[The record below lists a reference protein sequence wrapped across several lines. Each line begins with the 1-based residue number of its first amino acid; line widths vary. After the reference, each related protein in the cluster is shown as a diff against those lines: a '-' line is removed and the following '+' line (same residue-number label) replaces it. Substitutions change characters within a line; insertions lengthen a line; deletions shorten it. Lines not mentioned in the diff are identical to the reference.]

1 MAEFKINNNV
11 LLKCIVNPGEIAVTI
26 PDSVTSMDTLA
37 FAYCPGLTQVTIPG
51 SVTSI
56 GNGAFWSCS
65 GLTSVTIPD
74 SVTSI
79 GDLVFDQCSGLT
91 QVTIPDSVTS
101 IGAGAFKGCSGLTQV
116 TIPGSVTSIGYE
128 AFGSCTGL
136 TSVTILNSVAS
147 IGNSAFKGCT
157 GLTQITIPGSMTS
170 IGEEAFGDCKGLTSI
185 EIPNSVTSIGEG
197 ALEGCSGLK
206 SLCIPGCIAFSALQK
221 SFWIW
226 DYEDE
231 EYVAPNALDTLP
243 KAGFQLIREAVSID
257 LSKKVAQSGNIY
269 AKRFC
274 ALLLFIQRRIEVIIA
289 SRQQL
294 VPHDMPGNTLPHL
307 PPEMWTVIACF
318 YYQEYF
324 PKRDITTTQI
334 GLDEDELIG
343 SYENQD
349 AAVTSYNT
357 AMDKL
362 KQDWS
367 TRVLHM
373 K

>member
-1 MAEFKINNNV
+1 MPQFTIEEGLLTKCKLAE
-11 LLKCIVNPGEIAVTI
+11 GEA
-26 PDSVTSMDTLA
+26 SVD
-37 FAYCPGLTQVTIPG
+37 
-51 SVTSI
+51 
-56 GNGAFWSCS
+56 
-65 GLTSVTIPD
+65 IPD

-79 GDLVFDQCSGLT
+79 G
-91 QVTIPDSVTS
+91 
-101 IGAGAFKGCSGLTQV
+101 
-116 TIPGSVTSIGYE
+116 
-128 AFGSCTGL
+128 
-136 TSVTILNSVAS
+136 
-147 IGNSAFKGCT
+147 
-157 GLTQITIPGSMTS
+157 
-170 IGEEAFGDCKGLTSI
+170 EE
-185 EIPNSVTSIGEG
+185 
-197 ALEGCSGLK
+197 ALEGCRGLE
-206 SLCIPGCIAFSALQK
+206 SLCIPGFIALSALQK

-231 EYVAPNALDTLP
+231 EYVAPEASKILP
-243 KAGFQLIREAVSID
+243 KSGFQLIRGAVSID

-274 ALLLFIQRRIEVIIA
+274 ALLLFIQRRIEVITA
-289 SRQQL
+289 RSQQL

-307 PPEMWTVIACF
+307 PPEMWTIIACF

-334 GLDEDELIG
+334 GLDEDVLIG